1 MRRAMRAALVRG
13 TTEDTPVTRYPPRQ
27 DFSIGE
33 KAALSRLISED
44 DILRMAAITGDFNPV
59 HIDEE
64 YAAQTRF
71 KGRIA
76 HGVFSSGLISA
87 VLGMHLPGPGAI
99 YLKQSLQ
106 FLHPLRA
113 GDMLT
118 AEVEVIAWRAEKRII
133 TLKTRSLNQ
142 HGTDLADGEAV
153 LLVG

>member
-1 MRRAMRAALVRG
+1 M
-13 TTEDTPVTRYPPRQ
+13 TRYPRRE

-44 DILRMAAITGDFNPV
+44 DILRMPAITGDFNPV

-64 YAAQTRF
+64 FAAMTRF

-87 VLGMHLPGPGAI
+87 VLGMHLPGPGAV

-106 FLHPLRA
+106 FLHPLRP
-113 GDMLT
+113 GDVLT

-133 TLKTRSLNQ
+133 TLQTRSLNQ
-142 HGTDLADGEAV
+142 DGTGIADGEAV
-153 LLVG
+153 LLVS